1 MTTDRQGA
9 HRQAFPVV
17 PGASRADRA
26 EGARK
31 QRSGD
36 GTAEQLSSAPLRC
49 ICGFG
54 HEAKAT
60 GVEGAAKD
68 VAPSGW
74 FGRAAPVLSLSP

>member
-17 PGASRADRA
+17 PGTSGADRR

-60 GVEGAAKD
+60 GLLG
-68 VAPSGW
+68 SGQR
-74 FGRAAPVLSLSP
+74 GRHVRAMGPKVAAPVFDR